1 MSRSRRKTSI
11 SGITT
16 AESEAEWKAKAAR
29 RSRHAA
35 RQALTTTLNGD
46 LLPTKRWAV
55 VNPWDGPKDGKSW
68 FRKADY
74 PGDMRK

>member
-1 MSRSRRKTSI
+1 MSRSHRKTSI

-29 RSRHAA
+29 RARHAA
-35 RQALTTTLNGD
+35 RQKLGQTFDGDAL
-46 LLPTKRWAV
+46 PAKRWAV

-68 FRKADY
+68 FRKADH
-74 PGDMRK
+74 PRDMRK